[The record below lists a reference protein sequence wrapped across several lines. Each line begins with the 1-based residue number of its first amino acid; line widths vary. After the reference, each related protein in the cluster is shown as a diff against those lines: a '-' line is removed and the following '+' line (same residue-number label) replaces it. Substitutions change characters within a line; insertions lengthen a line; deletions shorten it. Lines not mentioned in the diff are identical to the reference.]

1 MATRAAKVTKATKA
15 TGATGSVVASAGVCP
30 GTAFESDLEG
40 AAWLRQLRSS
50 GVPGSRY
57 GGRTKVKKT

>member
-1 MATRAAKVTKATKA
+1 MATKVTTVTRATKA

-30 GTAFESDLEG
+30 GTAFESDLER
-40 AAWLRQLRSS
+40 AAWLSQLRSS

-57 GGRTKVKKT
+57 GGRTTVKKT